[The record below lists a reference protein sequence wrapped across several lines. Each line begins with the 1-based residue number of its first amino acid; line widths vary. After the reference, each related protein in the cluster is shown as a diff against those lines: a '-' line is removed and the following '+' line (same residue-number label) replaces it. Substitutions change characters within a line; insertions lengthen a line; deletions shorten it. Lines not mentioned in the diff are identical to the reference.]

1 MPVALELPAAVRQ
14 PSARVVERARA
25 LVVVAASLPLVALA
39 VEAASTGL
47 GANPIERF
55 TRETGEWTL
64 YLLLATL
71 SVTPLRRLT
80 GMHWLLRLR
89 RRLGL
94 SAFAYGCLHF
104 ATWLWLDQWFDL
116 AAIVADIVKRPYV
129 TAGFAAF
136 ALMLPL
142 AATSTDAMVR
152 RLGAAR
158 WQRLHRLAWASGV
171 LGVLHYL
178 WLVKVDLRPP
188 LACAAVLAVLLA
200 ARLLLRRRTGARP

>member
-1 MPVALELPAAVRQ
+1 M
-14 PSARVVERARA
+14 
-25 LVVVAASLPLVALA
+25 VVAASLPLVALA

-116 AAIVADIVKRPYV
+116 AAIIADIVKRPYV

-136 ALMLPL
+136 VLMLPL

>member
-1 MPVALELPAAVRQ
+1 MQPLPTLPAAWRQ
-14 PSARVVERARA
+14 PSPRTVERSRGA
-25 LVVVAASLPLVALA
+25 VVLLASLPLVALG
-39 VEAASTGL
+39 VEAFETGL

-94 SAFAYGCLHF
+94 AAFAYGCLHF
-104 ATWLWLDQWFDL
+104 ITWLWLDQWFDL
-116 AAIVADIVKRPYV
+116 PAIVADIVKRPYV

-136 ALMLPL
+136 VLMLPL

-152 RLGAAR
+152 RLGATR
-158 WQRLHRLAWASGV
+158 WQRLHRLAWVSGA

-188 LACAAVLAVLLA
+188 LVCAAVLAVLLVL
-200 ARLLLRRRTGARP
+200 RLLLRRR

>member
-1 MPVALELPAAVRQ
+1 MPLLLPLPASWRQ
-14 PSARVVERARA
+14 PVPRFVDRARA
-25 LVVVAASLPLVALA
+25 LVVIATALPLAALGL
-39 VEAASTGL
+39 EALHDGL
-47 GANPIERF
+47 GANPVERF

-71 SVTPLRRLT
+71 AVTPLRRLT

-94 SAFAYGCLHF
+94 AAFAYGSLHF
-104 ATWLWLDQWFDL
+104 TTWLWLDQWFDL
-116 AAIVADIVKRPYV
+116 AAIVEDIVKRPYV

-158 WQRLHRLAWASGV
+158 WQRLHRLAWVSGA

-178 WLVKVDLRPP
+178 WLVKVDLRAP
-188 LACAAVLAVLLA
+188 LACAGVLALLLA
-200 ARLLLRRRTGARP
+200 ARLLLPRR